1 MFARDAARQL
11 FLGCVVL
18 LAQPDAAV
26 DVTPRAERYR
36 DRIAAATSESL
47 TVYEQWLGPLT
58 RQPIAT
64 TTPNLPWRSPHPFM
78 EVEAHVAYAIA
89 LRYWGRGDSGDTT
102 VARSLSWYLQ
112 SRVVERLFNVQ
123 FGALAHSTDGARFFG
138 GYIPWAQPSLRLSRW
153 TAGLALD
160 GVHRLPPSV
169 DAETQ
174 RGALAFGSLERYLGW
189 PALQGALQTLATTA
203 TDAPLTLDRVTDVVS
218 AASGQD
224 LRWFFDQAFD
234 PAVTFDYA
242 IESLRTS
249 PGSCA
254 GTSCYRTE
262 VTATRNGTGQFTGSS
277 REPVEPYESG
287 QAVSLRVTFEDGQQV
302 TARWDG
308 RAARRTFEFESP
320 AATSAVW
327 LDPDRVLLM
336 DVTPLDHSR
345 STSADTNVPVAKWT
359 ARWMVWL
366 QNALLTASSL
376 F

>member
-1 MFARDAARQL
+1 MLLGAIVMLAA
-11 FLGCVVL
+11 
-18 LAQPDAAV
+18 PDIRL
-26 DVTPRAERYR
+26 DLNRGAERYR
-36 DRIAAATSESL
+36 DRIDAAIKESI
-47 TVYEQWLGPLT
+47 TAYEQWLGPLT
-58 RQPIAT
+58 RKPIAT
-64 TTPNLPWRSPHPFM
+64 TAPNLPWRSPHPFM

-89 LRYWGRGDSGDTT
+89 LRYLGRGDSGDTT

-254 GTSCYRTE
+254 GTSCYRSE

-277 REPVEPYESG
+277 RPPVGEYESG
-287 QAVSLRVTFEDGQQV
+287 QAMTLRVIFEDGQES

-308 RAARRTFEFESP
+308 RATRRIFAFESLAP
-320 AATSAVW
+320 AAAVR
-327 LDPDRVLLM
+327 LDPKGVLLLEA
-336 DVTPLDHSR
+336 TPLDYVHASSPR
-345 STSADTNVPVAKWT
+345 SNMPVAKWV
-359 ARWMVWL
+359 ARWLVWL
-366 QNALLTASSL
+366 QDAMLTGSALL
-376 F
+376 